1 MKTKNI
7 IFYLIGLLLFSSC
20 DDMFEPAKENTR
32 QLEAMVQE
40 TDYVYGL
47 LIYGYN
53 RLPYLR
59 VTTTDVATDD
69 AVSNNSSDNYKKM
82 ALGTWTSDND
92 PMTQWN
98 ACKDGIQYVNLFL
111 KYVNDVNWA
120 QSAKSKQ
127 QMFIDRLTGE
137 ALGLRAIFYYHLL
150 LAHAGYAGG
159 ELLGVPLLTEPED
172 GSSDYN
178 QPRAT
183 FAEVVEQIFK
193 DCDKADTLLPAQYID
208 LDDESLI
215 PEKYLHL
222 GAQLSGYNLVFGAK
236 MAKNLIC
243 GKIVQAVKAQT
254 ALLAASPAYREKS
267 GVSSEQAARICA
279 AVLKGVE
286 FDPEGNIWYRNISQL
301 SSSTSIMPEILWRA
315 EWEKA
320 DASQETDNFPP
331 SQNGSGRINPTQNLV
346 DAFPMANGYPIT
358 DSRSNYDPQNPYAN
372 RDPRLDEDIIHDGSV
387 FKSTTI
393 ITGTYGPADNKD
405 NINNAGSQHTLTGYY
420 MKKLLRDDAGPS
432 AKSTT
437 AALQPHIFPRI
448 RYTEMFLAYAEAAND
463 AWGPKADGAGLG
475 LSAYDVIKMIR
486 QRGGIGQNEVGEYQ
500 GDPYLDE
507 CANDNTGA
515 KMRDLIRNE
524 RRIELCFENKR
535 FYDLRRWLLPI
546 NVSAK
551 GVQVDQ
557 VDDDTFSY
565 TILDVEPRQ
574 YESYQYYGP
583 IPNSEVLQWNA
594 LKQNEGW

>member
-1 MKTKNI
+1 M
-7 IFYLIGLLLFSSC
+7 
-20 DDMFEPAKENTR
+20 
-32 QLEAMVQE
+32 
-40 TDYVYGL
+40 
-47 LIYGYN
+47 
-53 RLPYLR
+53 
-59 VTTTDVATDD
+59 
-69 AVSNNSSDNYKKM
+69 
-82 ALGTWTSDND
+82 
-92 PMTQWN
+92 
-98 ACKDGIQYVNLFL
+98 
-111 KYVNDVNWA
+111 
-120 QSAKSKQ
+120 
-127 QMFIDRLTGE
+127 
-137 ALGLRAIFYYHLL
+137 
-150 LAHAGYAGG
+150 
-159 ELLGVPLLTEPED
+159 PL
-172 GSSDYN
+172 
-178 QPRAT
+178 
-183 FAEVVEQIFK
+183 
-193 DCDKADTLLPAQYID
+193 
-208 LDDESLI
+208 
-215 PEKYLHL
+215 
-222 GAQLSGYNLVFGAK
+222 
-236 MAKNLIC
+236 
-243 GKIVQAVKAQT
+243 
-254 ALLAASPAYREKS
+254 
-267 GVSSEQAARICA
+267 
-279 AVLKGVE
+279 
-286 FDPEGNIWYRNISQL
+286 
-301 SSSTSIMPEILWRA
+301 
-315 EWEKA
+315 
-320 DASQETDNFPP
+320 
-331 SQNGSGRINPTQNLV
+331 PTQNLV